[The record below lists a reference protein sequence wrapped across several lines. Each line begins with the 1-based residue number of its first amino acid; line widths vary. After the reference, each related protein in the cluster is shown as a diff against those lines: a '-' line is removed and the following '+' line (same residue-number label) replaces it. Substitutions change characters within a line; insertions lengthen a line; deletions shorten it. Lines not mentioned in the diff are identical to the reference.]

1 MKNTVLVVDDE
12 KNIRFTVSESLSS
25 LGLEVTTAING
36 EEALALSEKNDYA
49 VMLLDLRLPGIDG
62 IEVLRRIRQK
72 RPDIRVIVITAYGT
86 VESAVEAMKMG
97 AVDFIQKPFSPA
109 EIRKQVKMVFDRET
123 IDEKNARDYDT
134 IVELGKRCMS
144 DRHLDAA
151 SEHIRRAIG
160 LDPSR
165 PEAFNLMGAVHEIM
179 GDRLEAQKNYR
190 TALSIDATYEP
201 ARKNLYRL
209 TELKPEGAIVI
220 DKKDIPKK

>member
-1 MKNTVLVVDDE
+1 
-12 KNIRFTVSESLSS
+12 
-25 LGLEVTTAING
+25 VTTAVNG

-123 IDEKNARDYDT
+123 IDEKNARDYDA

-165 PEAFNLMGAVHEIM
+165 PEAFNLLGAVYEIM

>member
-1 MKNTVLVVDDE
+1 
-12 KNIRFTVSESLSS
+12 
-25 LGLEVTTAING
+25 
-36 EEALALSEKNDYA
+36 
-49 VMLLDLRLPGIDG
+49 MLLDLRLPGIDG

-123 IDEKNARDYDT
+123 IDEKNARDYDA

-165 PEAFNLMGAVHEIM
+165 PEAFNLLGAVYEIM